1 MLYTVYS
8 KSLEVAVVVLSFG
21 VDDTTVS
28 LLWTQQESSLV
39 SYNVSI
45 APQAAVMFV
54 PGSESITVTIQL
66 TVSYNTWY
74 NVSIVGTLC
83 GHKISITTVELNY
96 GKSTS
101 SVIH

>member
-1 MLYTVYS
+1 MLYIVYS
-8 KSLEVAVVVLSFG
+8 NSLEVAVVVLSFG
-21 VDDTTVS
+21 VDNTTVS

-39 SYNVSI
+39 FYNVSI

-54 PGSESITVTIQL
+54 PGSESITIQL

-83 GHKISITTVELNY
+83 GRRISSTTVELDY

-101 SVIH
+101 LPIH